1 MKKKFALCTAVL
13 MLMSVS
19 ALPVSAADDTRTAVI
34 STTVEPTYVVTIPAD
49 LKIPFNQEK
58 TNFGEVKLDSAQI
71 EVDKCV
77 KVTMISD
84 NTLKNKADK
93 SKTIPYKIYEE
104 KADSAETVFTTASY
118 LTAGEKTALTIGIE
132 KSDWNKAYAGE
143 YEDTVTFQ
151 IEYTD
156 NQ

>member
-1 MKKKFALCTAVL
+1 MKKLLGILTAAILTAVSSG
-13 MLMSVS
+13 M
-19 ALPVSAADDTRTAVI
+19 PVSAADGNSITV
-34 STTVEPTYVVTIPAD
+34 STEIAPTYLVTIPVD
-49 LKIPFNQEK
+49 LKVPFNQEK
-58 TNFGEVKLDSAQI
+58 TDFGEVKLDSAQI

-93 SKTIPYKIYEE
+93 SKTIPYQIYEE

-132 KSDWNKAYAGE
+132 KTDWNKAYAGE